1 MASRTEVT
9 AIERKDDDSTAKAR
23 SPLIANQ
30 IRALRLQRRLTLQE
44 LADQA
49 GIGRSYLS
57 RLERGEK
64 APSIATVVRLAE
76 ALGVQVSHLFGERLH
91 DSLFSVTRHVDRGK
105 VMLRGGPGGFA
116 YEFLA
121 RGDAGSM
128 DAFLVYPDETTDEN
142 EVSGHT
148 GEELIFVLKGAIEVV
163 FADRSL
169 KLEDGDCLH
178 FQADMPHQIRKVG
191 RRACIALVVINK
203 R

>member
-1 MASRTEVT
+1 MASRTGIAVHES
-9 AIERKDDDSTAKAR
+9 ERDDSSAKTR
-23 SPLIANQ
+23 GSLIASQ
-30 IRALRLQRRLTLQE
+30 VRALRQQRGLTLQQ

-76 ALGVQVSHLFGERLH
+76 ALDVQVSHLFGERLH
-91 DSLFSVTRHVDRGK
+91 DSLFSVTRRADRGK

-116 YEFLA
+116 YELLA
-121 RGDAGSM
+121 RGGTGSM

-142 EVSGHT
+142 EVSGHK
-148 GEELIFVLKGAIEVV
+148 GEELIFVLQGAIEVV

-169 KLEDGDCLH
+169 AIKEGDCLC

-191 RRACIALVVINK
+191 RRACIALVVISK
-203 R
+203 K